1 MFNAKKPT
9 YLLLLI
15 LMLFLLCSCGKESL
29 SVTNTSP
36 GTDTSISEAAFM
48 PKGTD
53 IIGGMDYAA
62 GKRLCFLEQNRLQI
76 DTVSETSGADYY
88 YVVSKVSGLMDKE
101 IEAAV
106 NDRIAEVAKTWCGM
120 RPVPEGEL
128 AETMSEDVIKN
139 ACYGASSF
147 ITLNSSDYLSGVIAR
162 TVDFYDTETLTHSL
176 LTYDYPLNFDLRTG
190 EELSLAS
197 LFCSGF
203 DYMSVINS
211 GILSHA
217 KKNALPMKD
226 FDGIPEDSVFSLG
239 EDGVIIYI
247 DDNCENYG
255 MPVGTAITID
265 YSAFGDSLVIERPC
279 GDIYTEKEKAG
290 FKLIRSTEDSNASSE
305 TAFFDEGDK
314 LSVKVTHTAPAGF
327 PETLFEAA
335 DNYIKEYIPDET
347 AAAKIRESET
357 DSLRISCDIRGYYIG
372 AYRCVTLNAAIKK
385 STDVPITSARS
396 YVYDEAGTEVEI
408 GSCFAEDFDI
418 NTYVS
423 GILAAS
429 VNGLME
435 DGWTIEEEVDITDI
449 DFFLESDSVTFSTL
463 PARMSRKVTAADGT
477 EQSETHKD
485 SITAKA
491 SFDEI
496 GAANLTIAAQ

>member
-1 MFNAKKPT
+1 MQKFSAT
-9 YLLLLI
+9 ILVMLLLLATNA
-15 LMLFLLCSCGKESL
+15 LADGVETTATMAGPK
-29 SVTNTSP
+29 VTFWTNPASDEYEALGEVEKISFA
-36 GTDTSISEAAFM
+36 GTN
-48 PKGTD
+48 
-53 IIGGMDYAA
+53 A
-62 GKRLCFLEQNRLQI
+62 GAQKAPTRIRFRA
-76 DTVSETSGADYY
+76 TVSCKAELAYGVWKKDDGFEQEKILFSHD
-88 YVVSKVSGLMDKE
+88 
-101 IEAAV
+101 IEAGRV
-106 NDRIAEVAKTWCGM
+106 YE
-120 RPVPEGEL
+120 
-128 AETMSEDVIKN
+128 
-139 ACYGASSF
+139 F
-147 ITLNSSDYLSGVIAR
+147 
-162 TVDFYDTETLTHSL
+162 
-176 LTYDYPLNFDLRTG
+176 
-190 EELSLAS
+190 
-197 LFCSGF
+197 
-203 DYMSVINS
+203 
-211 GILSHA
+211 
-217 KKNALPMKD
+217 
-226 FDGIPEDSVFSLG
+226 
-239 EDGVIIYI
+239 
-247 DDNCENYG
+247 
-255 MPVGTAITID
+255 TAPI
-265 YSAFGDSLVIERPC
+265 F
-279 GDIYTEKEKAG
+279 
-290 FKLIRSTEDSNASSE
+290 RSTEDSNASSE

-372 AYRCVTLNAAIKK
+372 AYRCVTMNAAIKK
-385 STDVPITSARS
+385 SADVPITSSRS

-477 EQSETHKD
+477 EQDDTRKD

-496 GAANLTIAAQ
+496 GAANLTVAAQ